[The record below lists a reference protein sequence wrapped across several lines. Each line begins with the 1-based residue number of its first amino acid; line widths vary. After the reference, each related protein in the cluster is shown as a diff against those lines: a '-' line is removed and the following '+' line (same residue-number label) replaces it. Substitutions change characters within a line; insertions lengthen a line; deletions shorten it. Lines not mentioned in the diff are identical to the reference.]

1 MENVDVGARGSGR
14 SGSGCGWNT
23 YRSMVM
29 VRMKMQADTAEELD
43 KKVDEYL
50 TRFNPWGYGT
60 REVERGVDSVGFYA
74 VLTRS
79 DSCD

>member
-1 MENVDVGARGSGR
+1 
-14 SGSGCGWNT
+14 
-23 YRSMVM
+23 MVM
-29 VRMKMQADTAEELD
+29 VRMKMQANTSEELD

-60 REVERGVDSVGFYA
+60 KEVERGVDSVGFYA
-74 VLTRS
+74 VLVRS

>member
-1 MENVDVGARGSGR
+1 MI
-14 SGSGCGWNT
+14 
-23 YRSMVM
+23 
-29 VRMKMQADTAEELD
+29 RMKMQADTTRELD

-60 REVERGVDSVGFYA
+60 REVERGVDSVGFS
-74 VLTRS
+74 VLMLRS

>member
-1 MENVDVGARGSGR
+1 MGARDSDRRGSGR
-14 SGSGCGWNT
+14 DGRNT

-29 VRMKMQADTAEELD
+29 VKTKIQAKTVEELD
-43 KKVDEYL
+43 KSVDEYL

-60 REVERGVDSVGFYA
+60 KEVERGVDPDSTGLGFYA

-79 DSCD
+79 DSCG